1 MMTNARNA
9 GREEGREE
17 GRKEGLKEGQKLGDR
32 RRAEIDQIEKA
43 MDFIEFCEQLETPV
57 EEAVAH
63 GKITLEQ
70 LQCCRDVR
78 KWLAEHEGMT
88 VEDYVDQTM
97 DIEGMLKQEENNA
110 EADKENN

>member
-1 MMTNARNA
+1 MEFKEMMANSRKA
-9 GREEGREE
+9 GREEG
-17 GRKEGLKEGQKLGDR
+17 LKLGDR
-32 RRAEIDQIEKA
+32 RRAEIDQIEEA
-43 MDFIEFCEQLETPV
+43 LDFIDICEHLGRTI

-63 GKITLEQ
+63 GIITEDQ
-70 LQCCRDVR
+70 LQRCHDAME
-78 KWLAEHEGMT
+78 WLAEHEGMT